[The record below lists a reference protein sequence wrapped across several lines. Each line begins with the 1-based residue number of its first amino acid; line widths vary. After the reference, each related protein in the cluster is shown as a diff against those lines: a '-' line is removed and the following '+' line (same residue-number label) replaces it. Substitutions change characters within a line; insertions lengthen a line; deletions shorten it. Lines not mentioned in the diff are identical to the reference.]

1 MHKIFEEIGLL
12 GIVPVIAIEN
22 ANDAEPL
29 ARALIEGGL
38 PCAEVTFRTKAAKE
52 AMARISKANPD
63 MLMGAGTV
71 LNVDQVKAATASG
84 AKFIV
89 SPGLNPKV
97 VEHCLQN
104 NIPITPGVATP
115 TEIGLAIEMGLV
127 VLKFFPAEASG
138 GLEYLK
144 AVGAPFKGVHFIPTG
159 GIDATNLLS
168 YLKFSR
174 VLACGGSWMV
184 KSDLISNRRFDDIK
198 QLTTE
203 AIGTMLGFTLRHVGI
218 NNADGNEAIGA
229 ANWLAKL
236 LQLPV
241 KDGTSSVYVG
251 QQFEFLKRQYLGKHG
266 HIAIGTN
273 FIERAVAYL
282 AKQGVATKPETRAEK
297 EGKLSTV
304 YLDLEI
310 SGFAVHLVQV

>member
-1 MHKIFEEIGLL
+1 MHKVFEEIGLL
-12 GIVPVIAIEN
+12 GIVPVIAIES

-29 ARALIEGGL
+29 ARALIDGGL

-52 AMARISKANPD
+52 AMARIAKTYPA

-71 LNVDQVKAATASG
+71 LNVDQVKAAMESG

-97 VEHCLQN
+97 VEYCLQN

-115 TEIGLAIEMGLV
+115 TEIGLAIEMGLDV
-127 VLKFFPAEASG
+127 VKFFPAEASG

-144 AVGAPFKGVHFIPTG
+144 AVGAPFKGIHFIPTG
-159 GIDATNLLS
+159 GIDATNLLT

-184 KSDLISNRRFDDIK
+184 KSDLISNKRFDEIK
-198 QLTTE
+198 KLTSE

-218 NNADGNEAIGA
+218 NNVDESEAIGGA
-229 ANWLAKL
+229 SLLARL

-241 KDGTSSVYVG
+241 KDGTSSIFVG

-273 FIERAVAYL
+273 FIERAIVYL
-282 AKQGVATKPETRAEK
+282 AKQGMAIKPQTRTEK
-297 EGKLSTV
+297 EGKLATV
-304 YLDLEI
+304 YLDVEI
-310 SGFAVHLVQV
+310 SGFAVHLVQG

>member
-1 MHKIFEEIGLL
+1 MNQVLGEIGQL

-22 ANDAEPL
+22 ADDAEPL
-29 ARALIEGGL
+29 ARALIDGGL

-52 AMARISKANPD
+52 AMARIARAFPE

-71 LNVDQVKAATASG
+71 LNVDQVKAAVESG

-89 SPGLNPKV
+89 SPGLNLKV
-97 VEHCLQN
+97 VEYCLQN
-104 NIPITPGVATP
+104 NIPVTPGVATP
-115 TEIGLAIEMGLV
+115 TEIGFAFELGLDV
-127 VLKFFPAEASG
+127 VKFFPAEANG

-159 GIDATNLLS
+159 GIDATNLLA

-184 KSDLISNRRFDDIK
+184 KSDLIVNKRFDDIK
-198 QLTTE
+198 RLTIE

-218 NNADGNEAIGA
+218 NNVDGSEATQA
-229 ANWLAKL
+229 ANLLAGL

-241 KDGTSSVYVG
+241 KDGTSSVLVG

-273 FIERAVAYL
+273 FIERAIAYL
-282 AKQGVATKPETRAEK
+282 AKQGVAAKAETRTEK
-297 EGKLSTV
+297 DGKLATV

>member
-1 MHKIFEEIGLL
+1 MNQVLEKIGLL
-12 GIVPVIAIEN
+12 GIVPVVAIEN
-22 ANDAEPL
+22 ADDAGPL
-29 ARALIEGGL
+29 AQALIDGGL
-38 PCAEVTFRTKAAKE
+38 PCAEVTFRTKSAKE
-52 AMARISKANPD
+52 AMARIAKAFPE

-71 LNVDQVKAATASG
+71 LHVDQVKAAVESG

-89 SPGLNPKV
+89 SPGLNLKV
-97 VEHCLQN
+97 VEYCLQN
-104 NIPITPGVATP
+104 NIPVTPGVATP
-115 TEIGLAIEMGLV
+115 TEIGFAVELGLDV
-127 VLKFFPAEASG
+127 VKFFPAEANG

-144 AVGAPFKGVHFIPTG
+144 AVCAPFKGVDFIPTG
-159 GIDATNLLS
+159 GIDATNLLA

-184 KSDLISNRRFDDIK
+184 KSDFIANKRFDDIK

-218 NNADGNEAIGA
+218 NNADGSEAIQA
-229 ANWLAKL
+229 ANLLAGL

-241 KDGTSSVYVG
+241 KDGTSSVLVG

-273 FIERAVAYL
+273 FIERAIAYL
-282 AKQGVATKPETRAEK
+282 AKQGVAVKAETRAEK
-297 EGKLSTV
+297 DGKLATV

-310 SGFAVHLVQV
+310 SGFAVHLLQV

>member
-52 AMARISKANPD
+52 AMARIARSCPD

-71 LNVDQVKAATASG
+71 LNVDQAKAAVESG

-104 NIPITPGVATP
+104 NIPITPGAATP
-115 TEIGLAIEMGLV
+115 TEIGLAIELGLDV
-127 VLKFFPAEASG
+127 VKFFPAEASG

-144 AVGAPFKGVHFIPTG
+144 AVGAPFKGIHFIPTG

-184 KSDLISNRRFDDIK
+184 KSDLITNKRFDEIK
-198 QLTTE
+198 RLTSE
-203 AIGTMLGFTLRHVGI
+203 AIGTMLGFTSRHVGI
-218 NNADGNEAIGA
+218 NNADGNEASQA
-229 ANWLAKL
+229 ANLLAKL
-236 LQLPV
+236 LHLPV
-241 KDGTSSVYVG
+241 KDCTSSIFVG
-251 QQFEFLKRQYLGKHG
+251 QQFEFVKRQYLGKHG
-266 HIAIGTN
+266 HIAVGTN
-273 FIERAVAYL
+273 FIERAVSYF

-297 EGKLSTV
+297 EGKLATV